1 MAKDTVTMAYAAADM
16 SVSAGIATP
25 TAVTISVANGAVVP
39 GFFKSKDNSAYLVVT
54 ATAAGTVVLQA
65 GNGYPIAN
73 VLGNLSIDVPVGTS
87 YIEIEN
93 HGRFEN
99 KDGSLNIAFAGSI
112 AGTIAA
118 VAKRAGLAP
127 CA

>member
-1 MAKDTVTMAYAAADM
+1 MAKDKVTLAYADYDT

-25 TAVTISVANGAVVP
+25 TAVTISAANGAVVP
-39 GFFKSKDNSAYLVVT
+39 GFFKSKDNSAYLIVT
-54 ATAAGTVVLQA
+54 ATTAGSVVLEA
-65 GNGYPIAN
+65 GDGYPIAN
-73 VLGNLSIDVPVGTS
+73 VLGNLSVDVPVGTS

-99 KDGSLNIAFAGSI
+99 KDGSLNIAFEGSI

-118 VAKRAGLAP
+118 VAKRAGLRP
-127 CA
+127 VD